1 MDLNTAF
8 GLGVSGLGANVAIVI
23 GWVIAKGIHSRCIAG
38 GNIIELNVHRATPEE
53 LAPDAPSA
61 THESVVVNVHPPTP
75 TVVDEHTQPSQ
86 QLPRNTRVVRDSIP
100 LAKKKMI
107 PFIV

>member
-8 GLGVSGLGANVAIVI
+8 GLGVSGLGASVAIVI
-23 GWVIAKGIHSRCIAG
+23 GWFIAKGIRSRCIAG
-38 GNIIELNVHRATPEE
+38 GNVISVDVHRATPAE

-61 THESVVVNVHPPTP
+61 THESVVVHVHPPTP
-75 TVVDEHTQPSQ
+75 TVVDEHAQPSQ
-86 QLPRNTRVVRDSIP
+86 QIPRNTKVVRDSTP
-100 LAKKKMI
+100 LAKKKI